1 MAQTA
6 ILIGTPA
13 LCRRLNRQLA
23 ELPDP
28 PVILGWVLCG
38 KHGTQ
43 DETVS
48 GQPAEAGVLGTIAD
62 LEAICA
68 RREPASALLS
78 LPAVMKD
85 QITAIRTRLRRLGVA
100 DRFMPTL
107 EDQIAGVGPR
117 THLDIDLSHLLRRT
131 PKQMDPDE
139 VAPAIRGKRVL
150 ITGAGGSI
158 GSELSRIVARFEPA
172 EVLLMERSENALFE
186 IDRQL
191 AQLVPQ
197 QPRRAI
203 LHDVVEAEAT
213 RGWFERL
220 KPDIVFH
227 AAAHKHVPMMEDHP
241 AAAVDNNVF
250 GTRSVVDASHAT
262 GVDRF
267 VMISSDKAVNPV
279 SIMGVTKRLAELYV
293 QHLSQHSRT
302 GFSTVRFG
310 NVLASSGSVL
320 ETWSRQIAAGGPLTV
335 TDPRMTRYFMTIPE
349 AASLVIQSMALLDR
363 TLEAGEVFLL
373 DMGDPLKI
381 VDLARQFALRHG
393 LEPRLPGTEGEAPP
407 GSIEIVYTGV
417 RPGEKLHEELAFDAE
432 CMRPTRHPD
441 INIWSLSP
449 PDCRYVVKMIRDL
462 SPGHRPDDPAE
473 LARAVREA
481 LPESTR
487 PVAAA

>member
-1 MAQTA
+1 MEQTA

-13 LCRRLNRQLA
+13 LCRRLHQQLG
-23 ELPDP
+23 EVSDP
-28 PVILGWVLCG
+28 PIVLGWVLCG
-38 KHGTQ
+38 I
-43 DETVS
+43 DETVVR
-48 GQPAEAGVLGTIAD
+48 QPVDANVLGMIAE
-62 LEAICA
+62 LESICA
-68 RREPASALLS
+68 TRKPASALLS

-85 QITAIRTRLRRLGVA
+85 QIAAIRTRLRRLGVA

-117 THLDIDLSHLLRRT
+117 THLDIDLSQLLDRT
-131 PKQMDPDE
+131 PKQMDEGE

-158 GSELSRIVARFEPA
+158 GSELARLVAQFEPA
-172 EVLLMERSENALFE
+172 EVQLMERSENALFE

-191 AQLVPQ
+191 AQCVPN

-203 LHDVVEAEAT
+203 LHDVVEAEKT
-213 RGWFERL
+213 RGWFEQL

-250 GTRSVVDASHAT
+250 GTKSVVDASHAA

-363 TLEAGEVFLL
+363 TLESGEVFLL
-373 DMGDPLKI
+373 DMGDPLRI
-381 VDLARQFALRHG
+381 VDLAGQFARLHG
-393 LEPRLPGTEGEAPP
+393 LEPRLPGATEEAVP
-407 GSIEIVYTGV
+407 GSIQVVYTGV

-441 INIWSLSP
+441 INIWTLTP
-449 PDCRYVVKMIRDL
+449 PDSRYIEQMIQEL
-462 SPGHRPDDPAE
+462 APGNRPDDPAE
-473 LARAVREA
+473 LGRAVREA
-481 LPESTR
+481 LPTR
-487 PVAAA
+487 ARSVAAA